1 MPQLINHNNQ
11 LVILCFFLL
20 HFSWF
25 SFIFWFPMATEPSAD
40 SYVGSFI
47 NLISKSEIRYE
58 GVLYFLNAQDS
69 TIGLKDGTPS
79 RFSSAFD
86 FYSFSSLSFCDDLFV
101 SRETREK
108 NLCQELNLIFLFCFY
123 CYFLFLRLFNEC
135 IFTLLWKSLC
145 TV

>member
-69 TIGLKDGTPS
+69 TIGLKDGAPS

-86 FYSFSSLSFCDDLFV
+86 FYSFSSFSFCDDLFV

-108 NLCQELNLIFLFCFY
+108 KFVSRIEPYFSFFFLLLFFIFAV
-123 CYFLFLRLFNEC
+123 
-135 IFTLLWKSLC
+135 I
-145 TV
+145 